1 VPAPDKA
8 PSVITRFFAAVR
20 GLVTIRTPHRGSDRV
35 GSRLR
40 VSVIFQ
46 KKNIFGFSPHTSP
59 KGGLRPRR
67 GIVRGGRGLTFCCLE
82 VRVTKKLYN
91 VKTRSGG
98 QGEEINISC
107 TAKSSM
113 IELET
118 LPRDA
123 MHKRG
128 LCRLVVSV
136 LMSVCLSSHVRG
148 FSQNE

>member
-1 VPAPDKA
+1 
-8 PSVITRFFAAVR
+8 
-20 GLVTIRTPHRGSDRV
+20 
-35 GSRLR
+35 
-40 VSVIFQ
+40 
-46 KKNIFGFSPHTSP
+46 
-59 KGGLRPRR
+59 
-67 GIVRGGRGLTFCCLE
+67 LTFCCLE

-107 TAKSSM
+107 TAKSS
-113 IELET
+113 IVELET